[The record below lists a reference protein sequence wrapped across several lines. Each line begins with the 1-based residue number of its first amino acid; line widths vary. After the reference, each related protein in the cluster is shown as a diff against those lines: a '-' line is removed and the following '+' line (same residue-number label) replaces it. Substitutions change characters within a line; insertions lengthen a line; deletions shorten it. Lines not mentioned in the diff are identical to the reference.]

1 MVIAVISIYQ
11 GIQNIFWLIRK
22 MKKSSVMAPSISIGT
37 ENLEDQ
43 SIESLIGNQDLEIQ
57 NDRFI
62 NKTLLYGKYFTIDN
76 WATSSFYIH

>member
-1 MVIAVISIYQ
+1 
-11 GIQNIFWLIRK
+11 
-22 MKKSSVMAPSISIGT
+22 MAPSISIGT